1 MALNAQI
8 VVYNVKIV
16 VQKIVLLYAQKFVK
30 LAAINVQVAHVALY
44 VVMVVVILV
53 IITVVKVVQ
62 NLVVHLV
69 I

>member
-1 MALNAQI
+1 MD
-8 VVYNVKIV
+8 YNVKIL
-16 VQKIVLLYAQKFVK
+16 VQKIVLLYVQKFVK
-30 LAAINVQVAHVALY
+30 LAAINVQVAHAAPY
-44 VVMVVVILV
+44 VVMVVVTLV